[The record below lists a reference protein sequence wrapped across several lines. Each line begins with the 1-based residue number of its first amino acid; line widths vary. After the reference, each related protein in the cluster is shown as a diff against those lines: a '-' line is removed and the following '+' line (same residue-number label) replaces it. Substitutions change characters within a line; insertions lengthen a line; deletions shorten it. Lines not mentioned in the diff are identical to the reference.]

1 MKDKIY
7 YMESRASWE
16 VSQTSIVSF
25 KLSELVKKVISDG
38 LITKEQS
45 KSIKNISDLDIVDG
59 FFMEDYIDIKNP
71 EEKRLVFES
80 MSEPKEDLFIH
91 SEEDALRDVD
101 WDLLYKSG
109 LIGYLRQN
117 PKYNEYMSVADE
129 RDLFINIL
137 NNYAKNKI
145 H

>member
-7 YMESRASWE
+7 YMESRVSWE
-16 VSQTSIVSF
+16 VSQTSMISF
-25 KLSELVKKVISDG
+25 KLSQLVKKVISDG

-45 KSIKNISDLDIVDG
+45 KSIKNISDLDAVDG

-80 MSEPKEDLFIH
+80 MGEPKEDLFIH
-91 SEEDALRDVD
+91 SEEDALRDID

-117 PKYNEYMSVADE
+117 SKYNEYMSVADE

>member
-1 MKDKIY
+1 M
-7 YMESRASWE
+7 
-16 VSQTSIVSF
+16 F
-25 KLSELVKKVISDG
+25 F
-38 LITKEQS
+38 
-45 KSIKNISDLDIVDG
+45 DIVDG